1 MPYCVNCGVQLEK
14 YAKSCP
20 LCKTQVP
27 KGIVDER
34 ERNIDYPDYRTPSA
48 DEAKRVNRIFI
59 GRLLSMM
66 FFNYAAIVLIINL
79 SINSAVTWSLI
90 PVLSIV
96 LVGYGVAYPFFRKR
110 NTFFRL
116 YTYDSIAVIIYL
128 LALNLIISGNIEW
141 AKYAALSVSLAWS
154 ILAGFFITGRIR
166 RFMPVTVFYILSAV
180 VFFVAFAFAIN
191 NRLSAFKLVLP
202 VTGLILVAALL
213 AYFIIT
219 ARAGGLLG
227 VLWVAL
233 ISVSLVSLGL
243 DAIISNYLLGHI
255 SLSWSL
261 IVDAV
266 TVPLFVTALTIKK
279 SREIKAIISKKM
291 HR

>member
-1 MPYCVNCGVQLEK
+1 
-14 YAKSCP
+14 
-20 LCKTQVP
+20 
-27 KGIVDER
+27 
-34 ERNIDYPDYRTPSA
+34 
-48 DEAKRVNRIFI
+48 
-59 GRLLSMM
+59 MM

-79 SINSAVTWSLI
+79 SINSAVTWSVI
-90 PVLSIV
+90 PVISIA
-96 LVGYGVAYPFFRKR
+96 LAWYGVAYPFFRKR

-116 YTYDSIAVIIYL
+116 YTYDSLAVIIYL
-128 LALNLIISGNIEW
+128 LALNLIISGNVAW
-141 AKYAALSVSLAWS
+141 AKYASLSVALVWS

-166 RFMPVTVFYILSAV
+166 RFLPVTVFYILSAV
-180 VFFVAFAFAIN
+180 VFFVSFAFAIN

-202 VTGLILVAALL
+202 ITGLILVASLL
-213 AYFIIT
+213 SYFIIT

-233 ISVSLVSLGL
+233 IGASLVSIGL
-243 DAIISNYLLGHI
+243 DAIISNYLLGYI

-279 SREIKAIISKKM
+279 SREIKAIISKKL